1 MNLLVQIVW
10 EGDTPVMHPF
20 HFPSGYRGFRQPG
33 PSYGG
38 PVTRQRPDGVAEVNI
53 GQTLQPTPNRL
64 RDHARR
70 IRADVYTRADTQR
83 GPGQNVR
90 GMSDL
95 WSVIADNDPVTGK
108 LVTSAVIVAVATV
121 LGVVAG
127 RLLSRRVDD
136 RYRNYH
142 TRKIV
147 HYVVVVIALIGMGIL
162 WRPFAGQLGL
172 LLGLIAAGVAVALQG
187 VISSV
192 AGWFNIISGGIF
204 KVGDRV
210 QLGGVR
216 GDVIDIQ
223 PLRTKLMEIG
233 SSVDDDTWVKGRQY
247 TGRVASVANSATFGE
262 PVFNYS
268 GAFDFLWEEVTIPI
282 AYREDWRS
290 AELIMNDEVTRIT
303 ASEDAELAIAEMVK
317 RYPVA
322 RTEVESRVFI
332 RATDNYLELAARFVV
347 PVRTARRATDALT
360 RRVLGRLEEAGI
372 EVASATQD
380 ITVRQPGTRV
390 GTDDRPGRDAA
401 QS

>member
-1 MNLLVQIVW
+1 
-10 EGDTPVMHPF
+10 
-20 HFPSGYRGFRQPG
+20 
-33 PSYGG
+33 
-38 PVTRQRPDGVAEVNI
+38 
-53 GQTLQPTPNRL
+53 
-64 RDHARR
+64 
-70 IRADVYTRADTQR
+70 
-83 GPGQNVR
+83 
-90 GMSDL
+90 MSDL
-95 WSVIADNDPVTGK
+95 WSLITDNDSVTGK

-147 HYVVVVIALIGMGIL
+147 HYVVVVIALIGLGIL

-172 LLGLIAAGVAVALQG
+172 LLGLIAAGLVVALQS

-233 SSVDDDTWVKGRQY
+233 SNVGDDTWVKGRQY
-247 TGRVASVANSATFGE
+247 TGRIASVANSATFGE

-268 GAFDFLWEEVTIPI
+268 AAFDFLWEEVTIPI
-282 AYREDWRS
+282 AYRGDWHS
-290 AELIMNDEVTRIT
+290 AERIMNDEVARIA

-347 PVRTARRATDALT
+347 PVRTARWATDALT

-372 EVASATQD
+372 QVASETQD
-380 ITVRQPGTRV
+380 ITVRQSGARV
-390 GTDDRPGRDAA
+390 GIDDRTGTDSA